1 MYIERQLHKILSKV
15 SRFSPVIMLTGP
27 RQAGKTT
34 FLRKSD
40 PNRRFVTLDDL
51 EMRSFAQSDPKTFLE
66 RFPAPVLIDEF
77 QYAPQIL
84 PYIKM
89 RVDEKRTRIAAAAG
103 DYWLTGSQNF
113 SMMEG
118 VQESLAGRVII
129 LNFLGLSRAE
139 IEGSAGYEKD
149 FIAAAAPSFETNKAA
164 DDIFKMILRGDK
176 PELWANP
183 RIDWEIY
190 YRSYVQTYIERDV
203 LSQVKLKDIGLF
215 EKFLR
220 LLATRTGQLLNYASL
235 SVELGVSAPTIKF
248 WLTILERTFQICLL
262 PAYYRN
268 IGKRS
273 LKTPK
278 VYFLDT
284 GLACYFLKFS
294 NFRDIASNYLAG
306 NLFETWVISEM
317 IKAYWF
323 KGLSANFYFW
333 RTKDG
338 SEVDLIYESAGK
350 IYPVEIKLTA
360 SPKRDLFSSLEK
372 LASAK
377 RIMLGRK
384 KVICT
389 SKYNLPLDKDTDIVS
404 ALSIC

>member
-1 MYIERQLHKILSKV
+1 MYIERELHKVLAKV
-15 SRFSPVIMLTGP
+15 TKSSAVVMLTGP

-34 FLRKSD
+34 LLRRSD
-40 PNRRFVTLDDL
+40 PSRRFVTLDDL
-51 EMRSFAQSDPKTFLE
+51 ELRSLAQNDPKTFLD

-89 RVDEKRTRIAAAAG
+89 RVDEKRTKLIRVKG

-113 SMMEG
+113 SMMED

-129 LNFLGLSRAE
+129 LNLLGLSRKE
-139 IEGSAGYEKD
+139 IEQDFSFERD
-149 FIAAAAPSFETNKAA
+149 FITVPAPSFETKKGI
-164 DDIFKMILRGDK
+164 DDIVKMILKGDK
-176 PELWANP
+176 PELWANL
-183 RIDWEIY
+183 RIDREIY
-190 YRSYVQTYIERDV
+190 YSSYVQTYIERDV
-203 LSQVKLKDIGLF
+203 LSQLKIKDIGLF
-215 EKFLR
+215 EKFMR
-220 LLATRTGQLLNYASL
+220 LLSARIGQLLNSASL
-235 SVELGVSAPTIKF
+235 SVELGVSAPTIKL
-248 WLTILERTFQICLL
+248 WLTILERTFQIFLL

-294 NFRDIASNYLAG
+294 KPQDILSSYLAG
-306 NLFETWVISEM
+306 ALFENWIIAEI
-317 IKAYWF
+317 IKSYWF
-323 KGLSANFYFW
+323 KGRSANLYFW

-350 IYPVEIKLTA
+350 IYPAEIKLTA
-360 SPKRDLFSSLEK
+360 SPGKDLFNSLLR
-372 LASAK
+372 LAK
-377 RIMLGRK
+377 DKKITVGRK
-384 KVICT
+384 KIICS

-404 ALSIC
+404 AFSIA